1 MEDLF
6 LVFVPPVVPPAIP
19 GQPPYYYVIY
29 GTLLSLMG
37 ITLSSTALFAF
48 NLTEKVSRIVYCI
61 GCFLSICFG
70 VYCGNMLHPLVAV
83 AVGVVLTIISI
94 FAYFKSIE
102 WKRGKSYI
110 HKVLVSS
117 TFLFYLTF
125 NIKYLIYLLDKS
137 LGD

>member
-1 MEDLF
+1 MENLF
-6 LVFVPPVVPPAIP
+6 AVFVPPVVPSAIP

-29 GTLLSLMG
+29 GALLSLMG
-37 ITLSSTALFAF
+37 ITLSSTVLFAF

-83 AVGVVLTIISI
+83 AAGVVLTIISI

-110 HKVLVSS
+110 HKVPVSG
-117 TFLFYLTF
+117 TFLFCLTF
-125 NIKYLIYLLDKS
+125 NIKYIIYLLDKS

>member
-1 MEDLF
+1 MENLF
-6 LVFVPPVVPPAIP
+6 AVFVPPVVPPAVP

-29 GTLLSLMG
+29 GALLSLMG

-61 GCFLSICFG
+61 GCFMSICFG
-70 VYCGNMLHPLVAV
+70 VYCGNILHPLVAV
-83 AVGVVLTIISI
+83 AIGVVLTIISI

-110 HKVLVSS
+110 HKVSETG
-117 TFLFYLTF
+117 TFLFIDF
-125 NIKYLIYLLDKS
+125 CIKVNIIIKK
-137 LGD
+137 

>member
-1 MEDLF
+1 MEIL
-6 LVFVPPVVPPAIP
+6 FVPPVVPPAVP

-102 WKRGKSYI
+102 WKRGKSY
-110 HKVLVSS
+110 VLIIRCQ
-117 TFLFYLTF
+117 FLALF
-125 NIKYLIYLLDKS
+125 
-137 LGD
+137 

>member
-1 MEDLF
+1 MENLF
-6 LVFVPPVVPPAIP
+6 AVFVPPVVPSAIP

-70 VYCGNMLHPLVAV
+70 VYCGNILHPLVAV
-83 AVGVVLTIISI
+83 AIGVVLTIISI

-102 WKRGKSYI
+102 
-110 HKVLVSS
+110 
-117 TFLFYLTF
+117 
-125 NIKYLIYLLDKS
+125 
-137 LGD
+137 

>member
-6 LVFVPPVVPPAIP
+6 LVFVPPVLPPAIP

-48 NLTEKVSRIVYCI
+48 NLSEKVGRIIYCI
-61 GCFLSICFG
+61 GCLLSICFA
-70 VYCGNMLHPLVAV
+70 VYCCNILHPLVAA

-94 FAYFKSIE
+94 FAYYKSIE
-102 WKRGKSYI
+102 WKKGK
-110 HKVLVSS
+110 
-117 TFLFYLTF
+117 
-125 NIKYLIYLLDKS
+125 
-137 LGD
+137 

>member
-48 NLTEKVSRIVYCI
+48 NLSEKVGRIIYCI
-61 GCFLSICFG
+61 GCLLSICFA
-70 VYCGNMLHPLVAV
+70 VYCCNIIHNSFPVKTGNFNFA
-83 AVGVVLTIISI
+83 ATID
-94 FAYFKSIE
+94 
-102 WKRGKSYI
+102 
-110 HKVLVSS
+110 V
-117 TFLFYLTF
+117 FLLKLF
-125 NIKYLIYLLDKS
+125 N
-137 LGD
+137 

>member
-1 MEDLF
+1 MEIL
-6 LVFVPPVVPPAIP
+6 FVPPVVPPVVP

-29 GTLLSLMG
+29 GALLSLMG

-48 NLTEKVSRIVYCI
+48 NLTEKVSRIVYFI

-70 VYCGNMLHPLVAV
+70 VYCGNILHPLVAV

-110 HKVLVSS
+110 HKVPVSG
-117 TFLFYLTF
+117 TFF
-125 NIKYLIYLLDKS
+125 ILLDI
-137 LGD
+137 

>member
-6 LVFVPPVVPPAIP
+6 LVFVPPVVPPVIP

-48 NLTEKVSRIVYCI
+48 NLTEKVSRIVYFI

-70 VYCGNMLHPLVAV
+70 VYCGNILHPLAAV
-83 AVGVVLTIISI
+83 AAGVVLTIISS

-102 WKRGKSYI
+102 
-110 HKVLVSS
+110 
-117 TFLFYLTF
+117 
-125 NIKYLIYLLDKS
+125 
-137 LGD
+137 

>member
-1 MEDLF
+1 MENLF
-6 LVFVPPVVPPAIP
+6 AVFVPPVVPPAVP

-29 GTLLSLMG
+29 GALLSLMG
-37 ITLSSTALFAF
+37 ITLISTALFAF

-83 AVGVVLTIISI
+83 AIGVVLTIISI

-102 WKRGKSYI
+102 
-110 HKVLVSS
+110 
-117 TFLFYLTF
+117 
-125 NIKYLIYLLDKS
+125 
-137 LGD
+137 

>member
-6 LVFVPPVVPPAIP
+6 LVFVPPVLPPAIP

-48 NLTEKVSRIVYCI
+48 NLSEKVGRIIYCI
-61 GCFLSICFG
+61 GCFLSICFA
-70 VYCGNMLHPLVAV
+70 VYCCNILQPLVAA

-94 FAYFKSIE
+94 FAYYKSI
-102 WKRGKSYI
+102 K
-110 HKVLVSS
+110 
-117 TFLFYLTF
+117 
-125 NIKYLIYLLDKS
+125 
-137 LGD
+137 